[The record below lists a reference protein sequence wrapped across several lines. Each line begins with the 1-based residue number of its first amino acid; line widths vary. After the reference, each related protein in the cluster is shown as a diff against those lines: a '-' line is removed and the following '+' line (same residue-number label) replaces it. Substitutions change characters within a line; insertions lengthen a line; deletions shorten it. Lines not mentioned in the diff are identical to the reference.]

1 MSITS
6 IPSRFNTQLSAL
18 PPFEFWDD
26 FNDEYAA
33 GPVTGTSPWISTL
46 LSSGTAS
53 QASTAA
59 DQNCGVIILGGAAT
73 TDNSGAQIQADMQYV
88 QMVAGKHYE
97 YRVRHKM
104 LDGTQDEFFSGIAIA
119 DTTLC
124 DGTGTLAGGL
134 THTDS
139 IGFYKPDGGTL
150 LYGVVRGASVQLATG
165 GISYDPT
172 TFHDMW
178 WKLDVKSSDVTVG
191 DVAFYLDGAEIGRLH
206 GAIPLNSVFLSPAH
220 AFVTGDNLLTK
231 TNTVDYIGCLI
242 ERG

>member
-1 MSITS
+1 MAITS
-6 IPSRFNTQLSAL
+6 IPFHFNTQVSAL
-18 PPFEFWDD
+18 PAFEFWDD

-33 GPVTGTSPWISTL
+33 GPVTGSSPWISTL

-59 DQNCGVIILGGAAT
+59 DQAHGVIILGGAAT

-88 QMVAGKHYE
+88 QMVAGKRYE

-104 LDGTQDEFFSGIAIA
+104 LDGTQDEFFSGVAVA
-119 DTTLC
+119 DTTLL

-134 THTDS
+134 TNTDC
-139 IGFYKPDGGTL
+139 IGFYKPDGAAL

-165 GISYDPT
+165 GIAYDPT
-172 TFHDMW
+172 LMHDMW
-178 WKLDVKSSDVTVG
+178 WRLDVNPSDVTIG
-191 DVAFYLDGAEIGRLH
+191 DITFFLDGVSIGTLH
-206 GAIPLNSVFLSPAH
+206 GAIPLNTVFLSPAH

-231 TNTVDYIGCLI
+231 TNTVDYIGYLA
-242 ERG
+242 ER